1 MPFASPGVAEV
12 PDAIVV
18 EPSFFNSTL
27 GQSAE
32 MRFSV
37 QRPSKIEGL
46 GRGSR
51 RLPDPCLV
59 RAGGGGGLVMLGWGG
74 CDDDGAVVPDE
85 ACSVRVA
92 LDDGGGVE
100 VCDPLL
106 VRPTREM
113 AFFATPLPSGA
124 LMTVGNR
131 QMPLAAYALAYR
143 PEPAKLP
150 HRWRLATGRSVEN
163 LRWRPGR
170 DVSRFLW
177 KSLPD
182 VALQA
187 IG

>member
-1 MPFASPGVAEV
+1 
-12 PDAIVV
+12 
-18 EPSFFNSTL
+18 
-27 GQSAE
+27 
-32 MRFSV
+32 
-37 QRPSKIEGL
+37 
-46 GRGSR
+46 
-51 RLPDPCLV
+51 
-59 RAGGGGGLVMLGWGG
+59 
-74 CDDDGAVVPDE
+74 
-85 ACSVRVA
+85 
-92 LDDGGGVE
+92 
-100 VCDPLL
+100 
-106 VRPTREM
+106 M